1 MGRQVVVGRKRW
13 CRLVGLAKSRSRH
26 SWLDLARERSP
37 SRAGSGRGLGGSW
50 ISDVERPWDTANII
64 TDGNPVNSEMVSFN
78 RLDLL
83 TFPELLA
90 L

>member
-1 MGRQVVVGRKRW
+1 MEREK
-13 CRLVGLAKSRSRH
+13 LVGFL
-26 SWLDLARERSP
+26 L
-37 SRAGSGRGLGGSW
+37 
-50 ISDVERPWDTANII
+50 VERPWDTANII